1 MELFSF
7 SLSHLYT
14 LDLSILSST
23 VDIVDPDVVDGE
35 KVEQTIDKDSGC
47 LTALS

>member
-14 LDLSILSST
+14 LDLSST

-35 KVEQTIDKDSGC
+35 KVEQTNDKDSGC